1 IINQN
6 IILSLLII
14 TALLPLALF
23 GVLGLAAVVLVHE
36 IAEVVVI
43 LNGLRAARTR
53 KTIACPC
60 RTSPRQ
66 SAKTVRAHGRRRG
79 EPLASP
85 WSWPC

>member
-1 IINQN
+1 MQDIEKRLNARITAQ
-6 IILSLLII
+6 SLII

-53 KTIACPC
+53 T
-60 RTSPRQ
+60 PRLE
-66 SAKTVRAHGRRRG
+66 S
-79 EPLASP
+79 
-85 WSWPC
+85 